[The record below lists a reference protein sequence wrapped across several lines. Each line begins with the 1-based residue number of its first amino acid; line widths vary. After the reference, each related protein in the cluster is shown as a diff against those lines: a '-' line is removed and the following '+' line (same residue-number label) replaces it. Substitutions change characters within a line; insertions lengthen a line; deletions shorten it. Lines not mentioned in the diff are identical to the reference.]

1 LYQEKTKKQPFASE
15 NFFLD
20 QTHNP
25 LIPSFY
31 HTRVIKPTSSQTPA
45 DQATN
50 TAHATS
56 SNSA

>member
-15 NFFLD
+15 IFFLD